1 MIWAQNPN
9 FTVIIL
15 TERAF
20 NLSSSSQSHFIIGFF
35 DIDLTI
41 IFVPLML
48 VAPGLLNI
56 SIK

>member
-9 FTVIIL
+9 LTVIIL

-48 VAPGLLNI
+48 AALGLLNI
-56 SIK
+56 NLK